1 MIAARKVFCEG
12 RVPLLLL
19 CFFWKIIPN
28 FNCNCRGGVIII
40 EESYGKK
47 DVLMFEGKINGRET
61 KEIFSVEKG
70 RSSL

>member
-1 MIAARKVFCEG
+1 M
-12 RVPLLLL
+12 RVLLLML
-19 CFFWKIIPN
+19 MI
-28 FNCNCRGGVIII
+28 FNYYK
-40 EESYGKK
+40 EKTKK

>member
-1 MIAARKVFCEG
+1 M
-12 RVPLLLL
+12 
-19 CFFWKIIPN
+19 FFLENNPE
-28 FNCNCRGGVIII
+28 FYLQLQRGVIII